1 MASSLTLVGAAGA
14 VLLFM
19 NILPGLELIVSIKK
33 APLVAQAALEKAT
46 EANDWIAAYIAEQK
60 KQRELDERLAA
71 QAADYQRQMLELQ
84 KQQQQYQQQQ
94 RPNQAAPTPYQHM
107 EEAEPEPMIYREQDA
122 QGTWWCIDVRDDSTD
137 GENWW
142 ACP

>member
-1 MASSLTLVGAAGA
+1 
-14 VLLFM
+14 
-19 NILPGLELIVSIKK
+19 
-33 APLVAQAALEKAT
+33 
-46 EANDWIAAYIAEQK
+46 
-60 KQRELDERLAA
+60 
-71 QAADYQRQMLELQ
+71 
-84 KQQQQYQQQQ
+84 
-94 RPNQAAPTPYQHM
+94 M